1 MRISSPGETHHPAI
15 NITINV
21 LGLLEIAENG
31 ISFNVSGEKL
41 RTIIAMLATGPH
53 LTVPR
58 DQLIDELWGEKPPT
72 NPTNALQA
80 HIARIRRLLK
90 HRLHHSVPDDIIR
103 TSGTG
108 YTLTLAEHAVDAH
121 RFLRHVA
128 EGARPGTPPSRVI
141 DLLERALR
149 LWRGPALVDTG
160 DGPYC
165 RSVAFRLDSTR
176 VLAQEN
182 LIDAKLAL
190 GRHQDLVPELEQLTA
205 HYPLRERLADQLMTA
220 LYRCGRQADA
230 LAAYQRTRQRLNLE
244 LGIDPSP
251 ILQARMREILNQD
264 PSLIELATG

>member
-1 MRISSPGETHHPAI
+1 MGTNRPGDALYPPV
-15 NITINV
+15 TINV

-31 ISFNVSGEKL
+31 NRFYVPGEKL
-41 RTIIAMLATGPH
+41 RTIIAMLATGSH

-58 DQLIDELWGEKPPT
+58 DQLIDELWGEAPPT

-80 HIARIRRLLK
+80 HIARIRRLFK
-90 HRLHHSVPDDIIR
+90 HRLYNTVPDDIIR
-103 TSGTG
+103 TTGTG
-108 YTLTLAEHAVDAH
+108 YTLALTEQAVDAH
-121 RFLRHVA
+121 RFLRMA
-128 EGARPGTPPSRVI
+128 DEGARPGTPPSRSI
-141 DLLERALR
+141 DLLERALA

-160 DGPYC
+160 DGSHC

-182 LIDAKLAL
+182 LIQAKLAL

-230 LAAYQRTRQRLNLE
+230 LAAYQRTRQRLNHE

-251 ILQARMREILNQD
+251 ILQSRMREILNQD
-264 PSLIELATG
+264 PSLIELAG

>member
-1 MRISSPGETHHPAI
+1 MAISRPGETRFTPI
-15 NITINV
+15 NINV
-21 LGLLEIAENG
+21 LGLLEISENG
-31 ISFNVSGEKL
+31 TGFDVPGEKL
-41 RTIIAMLATGPH
+41 RTIIAMLATDPH
-53 LTVPR
+53 RTVPR
-58 DQLIDELWGEKPPT
+58 DRLIDELWGETPPA
-72 NPTNALQA
+72 NATNALQA
-80 HIARIRRLLK
+80 HIARIRRLFK
-90 HRLHHSVPDDIIR
+90 HRLHRSVPDDIIR
-103 TSGTG
+103 TTGTG

-121 RFLRHVA
+121 RFVRLA
-128 EGARPGTPPSRVI
+128 NEGARSGTPPSRAI
-141 DLLERALR
+141 ELLERALA

-160 DGPYC
+160 DGPHC

-182 LIDAKLAL
+182 LIDAKLAF

-230 LAAYQRTRQRLNLE
+230 LAAYQRTRQRLNHE

-264 PSLIELATG
+264 PSLIELAV